1 MQLFTQKFRQF
12 QQQSRQ
18 FSTILTASFLT
29 PLTTISLLST
39 SKSPPSSS
47 PLLLQSPPQ
56 SLIIRNFNNST
67 IYRAQHNETSADIEK
82 PEKRLTPIIR
92 NPIGAFRGGLIGFL
106 LGLTIAGGSG
116 YYYLLDEYHTSSNLL
131 LSSVEELQK
140 STSKVRDYAQ
150 KIERLEGELKSLQ
163 GSAATTDQ
171 IKELRSE
178 TRKLFD
184 GLNLQHLELKTNV
197 WNIEQDVHILMSN
210 KFKLSK

>member
-1 MQLFTQKFRQF
+1 MQSFTQKFRQF
-12 QQQSRQ
+12 QQQSRH
-18 FSTILTASFLT
+18 
-29 PLTTISLLST
+29 
-39 SKSPPSSS
+39 
-47 PLLLQSPPQ
+47 
-56 SLIIRNFNNST
+56 T

-116 YYYLLDEYHTSSNLL
+116 YYYLLDEYHTASNLL

-197 WNIEQDVHILMSN
+197 WNISEYM
-210 KFKLSK
+210 KKLN